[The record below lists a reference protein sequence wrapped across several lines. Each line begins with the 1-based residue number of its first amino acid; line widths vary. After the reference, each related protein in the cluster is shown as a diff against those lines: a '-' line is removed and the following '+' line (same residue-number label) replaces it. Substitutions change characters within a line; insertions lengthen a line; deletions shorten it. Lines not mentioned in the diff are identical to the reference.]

1 MNESERTL
9 KIQFTGRTADAHKV
23 PASVLNQV
31 LTGLQRSIHL
41 LAMQHQEIEIRRKER
56 VSTELEDKYVLL
68 CEPPEPGSFL
78 IRASLGDPLSDLF
91 ASSDI
96 QAVSKSFQD
105 FCIALQQRDERTICS
120 IMPDRGRRKRLLEAL
135 DKTVPKSS
143 TGIHVNLSWNDRPFL
158 ASQNLGS
165 ALKDVMPNT
174 VTAEEIQT
182 VTGRLIRIDFEE
194 RKVTI
199 QYRPSERE
207 MECFY
212 EESVEEMLL
221 GRPRKLIQVTG
232 VIRLD
237 ENGQPKKIVD
247 VQMIRELD
255 MSRFYRESF
264 KTPASVLLF
273 EPPLV
278 LEPELVEDEQLI
290 SLKHESMGIDVV
302 AATIEELSECLH
314 AEVVMLWSNYALAED
329 SILSPKSLELKQNLL
344 NRIREVRESG

>member
-1 MNESERTL
+1 MNESERTMT
-9 KIQFTGRTADAHKV
+9 IQFTGRADDAHKV

-56 VSTELEDKYVLL
+56 ISSELEDKYVLF
-68 CEPPEPGSFL
+68 CEPPEPGSFR

-91 ASSDI
+91 AASDI
-96 QAVSKSFQD
+96 QAVSERLQD
-105 FCIALQQRDERTICS
+105 FCIAAQQRDEHTIRS
-120 IMPDRGRRKRLLEAL
+120 IMPDRSRRKRLLEAL
-135 DKTVPKSS
+135 GKTVPKSS
-143 TGIHVNLSWNDRPFL
+143 TGIHVNLAWNGKPFL
-158 ASQNLGS
+158 ESQNLEP
-165 ALKDVMPNT
+165 ALKGLMPIT
-174 VTAEEIQT
+174 ATAEEIQT

-221 GRPRKLIQVTG
+221 GRPRELIQVTG

-247 VQMIRELD
+247 VQLIRELD
-255 MSRFYRESF
+255 LSRFYRESF
-264 KTPASVLLF
+264 RTPTSVLLF

-290 SLKHESMGIDVV
+290 SLKHETLGIDVV
-302 AATIEELSECLH
+302 APTIEELSECLD
-314 AEVVMLWSNYALAED
+314 AEVLMLWRNYALAD
-329 SILSPKSLELKQNLL
+329 DAILSPKSLELKRNLL
-344 NRIREVRESG
+344 SRIKEVGEIG

>member
-1 MNESERTL
+1 MT
-9 KIQFTGRTADAHKV
+9 IQFTGRAADAHKV

-56 VSTELEDKYVLL
+56 ISTELEDKYVLL
-68 CEPPEPGSFL
+68 CEPPEPGSFR

-91 ASSDI
+91 AASDI
-96 QAVSKSFQD
+96 QVVSEKFQD
-105 FCIALQQRDERTICS
+105 FCGAVQQRDEHTIRS
-120 IMPDRGRRKRLLEAL
+120 IMPDGGRRKRLLEAL
-135 DKTVPKSS
+135 GKTVPRSS
-143 TGIHVNLSWNDRPFL
+143 TGIHVSMAWNGRPFL
-158 ASQNLGS
+158 ESKSLEP
-165 ALKDVMPNT
+165 ALKGLIPSPAA
-174 VTAEEIQT
+174 AEEIQT

-221 GRPRKLIQVTG
+221 GRPRELIQVTG
-232 VIRLD
+232 IIRLD
-237 ENGQPKKIVD
+237 EHGQPKKIVD

-255 MSRFYRESF
+255 LSRFYRESF
-264 KTPASVLLF
+264 RTPTSLLLF

-290 SLKHESMGIDVV
+290 SLKHETLGIDVV
-302 AATIEELSECLH
+302 APTIEELSVCLD
-314 AEVVMLWSNYALAED
+314 AEVLMLWRNYALAED
-329 SILSPKSLELKQNLL
+329 GVLSPKSLELKQNLL
-344 NRIREVRESG
+344 SRIKEVGEIG